1 MIEINVID
9 VDKIGSATS
18 PLGLTKTIALVSSES
33 SPKAGDVI
41 VVRALTDSATY
52 NLLELPTGRLAKINP
67 GDLLLGVLGRRRALK
82 GFVGDVPE
90 SVASGDR
97 LHLLNMGGVIGRC
110 TGHHSSLSDAIEL
123 EVIGLACD
131 ESGSV
136 LNIADACLPART
148 ELGETAPIVMIAG
161 TSMNSGKTVA
171 ATELIKQAT
180 RAGLRVAAGKL
191 SGVACLRDTLNMA
204 DHGAIATASFLDCG
218 LPSTVDIE
226 DLAPTAKAIVA
237 KLNEVNPDLIVIEL
251 GDGILGGYSVD
262 TVLADYELFDGRAG
276 FGSFASD

>member
-1 MIEINVID
+1 MTEINVID

-18 PLGLTKTIALVSSES
+18 PLGLTKTVALVSSAS

-90 SVASGDR
+90 SAASGDR

-110 TGHHSSLSDAIEL
+110 TGHHSSLSGAIEL
-123 EVIGLACD
+123 EVIGLAWEED
-131 ESGSV
+131 GKV
-136 LNIADACLPART
+136 LNVADACLPSRT
-148 ELGETAPIVMIAG
+148 HLGETAPIVMIAG

-180 RAGLRVAAGKL
+180 RAGLRVAAGKM
-191 SGVACLRDTLNMA
+191 SGGGCLWGT
-204 DHGAIATASFLDCG
+204 
-218 LPSTVDIE
+218 
-226 DLAPTAKAIVA
+226 
-237 KLNEVNPDLIVIEL
+237 
-251 GDGILGGYSVD
+251 
-262 TVLADYELFDGRAG
+262 FDN
-276 FGSFASD
+276 